1 MKLID
6 ETKVKNE
13 ISKIEKVV
21 NGKLSAAF
29 EKGVEFAENEYQSI
43 LLNLIESIFDYE
55 KESGSKIIE
64 FDRTPKQVYEEF
76 TITKICGH

>member
-6 ETKVKNE
+6 EKKVKTE

-21 NGKLSAAF
+21 NGKLSTTF
-29 EKGVEFAENEYQSI
+29 EKGVEFAEAEYQSI

-55 KESGSKIIE
+55 KESGSRICD
-64 FDRTPKQVYEEF
+64 FDRSPQTIYEQF
-76 TITKICGH
+76 VITKKSNE